1 MKTSH
6 AIPVVLLQFV
16 IVIQVAAASEYLGN
30 NQRTGYT
37 DATVPHNP
45 VALWTY
51 QERHPPRRSWPEPN
65 HEVQFIDF
73 DYSDQVTTGFGL
85 VFFGSS
91 ADHTI
96 RALDFETGAER
107 WAFYTEGPVRFA
119 PVLHKDRVCAVS
131 DDGHLYCLKASDGS
145 LVWKLRVAPGSE
157 RCIGNEQMV
166 SKWPCRSGALI
177 EHDRLYTTAG
187 MWSGDGVFIYCLDAD
202 TGKVI
207 WKNETTAYRWMH
219 LPHGVGY
226 GGVAPQGYLALY
238 KGTLYVAAGRA
249 APAIL
254 DAKTGELLYHEI
266 GRGYKAHYPGGSWV
280 MASHDWIIYKRRQ
293 CHKDADVRYD
303 ERSPKG
309 AEAGIVL
316 NH

>member
-1 MKTSH
+1 MPSWLDGTHIEKRTGL
-6 AIPVVLLQFV
+6 PVGGKPAERVSVLRVYSTRDGKRISEVKLESEPV
-16 IVIQVAAASEYLGN
+16 WDSAVAAYGQLLLSL
-30 NQRTGYT
+30 
-37 DATVPHNP
+37 
-45 VALWTY
+45 
-51 QERHPPRRSWPEPN
+51 RS
-65 HEVQFIDF
+65 
-73 DYSDQVTTGFGL
+73 
-85 VFFGSS
+85 
-91 ADHTI
+91 
-96 RALDFETGAER
+96 
-107 WAFYTEGPVRFA
+107 
-119 PVLHKDRVCAVS
+119 
-131 DDGHLYCLKASDGS
+131 
-145 LVWKLRVAPGSE
+145 
-157 RCIGNEQMV
+157 
-166 SKWPCRSGALI
+166 
-177 EHDRLYTTAG
+177 
-187 MWSGDGVFIYCLDAD
+187 
-202 TGKVI
+202 GKVI